1 VSTGGGVQPVW
12 SPRRGELFYVEPGS
26 PPHLMSVHV
35 ETAWELAVSRPRRL
49 LEWQYFRAEIGRT
62 YDVSRPDGDRFLAI
76 RIAGDG
82 SAAES
87 QPPRAEVVL
96 DWFSLL
102 NERVSGPG

>member
-1 VSTGGGVQPVW
+1 
-12 SPRRGELFYVEPGS
+12 
-26 PPHLMSVHV
+26 MSVHV

-82 SAAES
+82 SAAAS